1 MLKGVPVSRHCV
13 VTLKTNIVVIDW
25 DNGTWQ
31 DVHTGAFMTCEEGD
45 ISHTTLDSE
54 LESLRK
60 AGLVDKFDQNQVFI
74 TALPEPPKRM
84 ME

>member
-13 VTLKTNIVVIDW
+13 VTLKSNIVVIDW
-25 DNGTWQ
+25 GNGTCQ
-31 DVHTGAFMTCEEGD
+31 DIHTGSFLTCEEEN
-45 ISHTTLDSE
+45 ISHTTLDTE

-60 AGLVDKFDQNQVFI
+60 SGLVDRYDNNQVLV